1 MALVTHLP
9 LKVPKSCDLGR
20 ALTEHLQQ
28 RFHPRPV
35 PPPALAFAREVHE
48 TRAQLERV
56 ESLTDLT
63 AEDATAQYVR
73 QENKLARLQ
82 SRFDQRGLVL
92 GLKFRWREAWKPR
105 AKAEQGD
112 LERERACLLFDAG
125 AALSYSAA
133 RAQARGAR
141 DGGLKEA
148 VNKFQQ
154 AALALS
160 LAYDIVKPAI
170 WGLTPRW
177 GPKEIGV
184 DMSLELLGALKEL
197 MLAQAQRAFYEKAAL
212 EGLKDA
218 VVAKLAA
225 AAADGFVSALREI
238 NKRPEVVEHL
248 EEKGGL
254 FSAADRS
261 FVARIEAAERA
272 MAALAQQHAAKAAAE
287 EYDYGNQ
294 VARLAA
300 GALAASEAATAA
312 KELKGDDKRYCDEL
326 TAKLNAE
333 HAHAHRENENIYREP
348 VPPAAALPPLEAK
361 KVVKLADALPFATT
375 SPSARSSGREEDP
388 LAGLLPA
395 SLAALATQ
403 AEIDLYQEFTCS
415 RNLPKCA
422 ANTLVTVRGV
432 GLFGLRPS
440 AIR

>member
-82 SRFDQRGLVL
+82 SRFDPRGLVL

-112 LERERACLLFDAG
+112 LEWERACLLFDAG

-177 GPKEIGV
+177 G
-184 DMSLELLGALKEL
+184 A
-197 MLAQAQRAFYEKAAL
+197 
-212 EGLKDA
+212 
-218 VVAKLAA
+218 
-225 AAADGFVSALREI
+225 
-238 NKRPEVVEHL
+238 
-248 EEKGGL
+248 
-254 FSAADRS
+254 
-261 FVARIEAAERA
+261 
-272 MAALAQQHAAKAAAE
+272 
-287 EYDYGNQ
+287 
-294 VARLAA
+294 
-300 GALAASEAATAA
+300 
-312 KELKGDDKRYCDEL
+312 
-326 TAKLNAE
+326 
-333 HAHAHRENENIYREP
+333 
-348 VPPAAALPPLEAK
+348 
-361 KVVKLADALPFATT
+361 
-375 SPSARSSGREEDP
+375 
-388 LAGLLPA
+388 
-395 SLAALATQ
+395 
-403 AEIDLYQEFTCS
+403 
-415 RNLPKCA
+415 
-422 ANTLVTVRGV
+422 
-432 GLFGLRPS
+432 
-440 AIR
+440 

>member
-1 MALVTHLP
+1 M
-9 LKVPKSCDLGR
+9 
-20 ALTEHLQQ
+20 
-28 RFHPRPV
+28 

-63 AEDATAQYVR
+63 AEDATAQCVG
-73 QENKLARLQ
+73 QEGRLGGCNPASTSAASCSASSSVARGVEAAGEGGA
-82 SRFDQRGLVL
+82 SDL
-92 GLKFRWREAWKPR
+92 G
-105 AKAEQGD
+105 
-112 LERERACLLFDAG
+112 ERACLLFDAG

-272 MAALAQQHAAKAAAE
+272 MAAFAQQHAAKAAAE

-300 GALAASEAATAA
+300 GAARRLRGGGGGEGSQGRRQAVLRRADFEAQRRA
-312 KELKGDDKRYCDEL
+312 RPRPP
-326 TAKLNAE
+326 
-333 HAHAHRENENIYREP
+333 RE
-348 VPPAAALPPLEAK
+348 
-361 KVVKLADALPFATT
+361 
-375 SPSARSSGREEDP
+375 
-388 LAGLLPA
+388 
-395 SLAALATQ
+395 
-403 AEIDLYQEFTCS
+403 
-415 RNLPKCA
+415 
-422 ANTLVTVRGV
+422 
-432 GLFGLRPS
+432 
-440 AIR
+440 